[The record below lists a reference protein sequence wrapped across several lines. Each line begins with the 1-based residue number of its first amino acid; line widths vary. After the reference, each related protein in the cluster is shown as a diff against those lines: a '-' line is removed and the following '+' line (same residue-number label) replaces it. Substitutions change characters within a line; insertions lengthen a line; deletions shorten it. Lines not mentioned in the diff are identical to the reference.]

1 MMAKLKV
8 VTDSSCTMEPTVRDQ
23 LNIHVVPLSVM
34 IDGMVYPDDDSLPGE
49 RFMQMMAQAKELPK
63 TSQPPIGHFVELFD
77 ELGKDR
83 SDVLS
88 IHMTKGLSG
97 TVEAARQASN
107 LSKANVTVIDSDT
120 TDQALSFQVIRAAQL
135 AQEGKTLAEVLPEV
149 DKVRENTKLFIGVST
164 LENLVKGGRISRAK
178 GLLSSLLNMKVIM
191 DFDHSELIPI
201 VKGRGVKTFNKW
213 FEELK
218 DELKRMPNVKQIGI
232 SHAEGLEITEQFK
245 KELQQLFP
253 EMNIP
258 LLHTTPIIATHTG
271 KGAFAITYY
280 TE

>member
-77 ELGKDR
+77 ELGKDG

-178 GLLSSLLNMKVIM
+178 GFLSSLLNMKVIM

>member
-23 LNIHVVPLSVM
+23 LNIHVVALSVM

-77 ELGKDR
+77 ELGKDG

>member
-34 IDGMVYPDDDSLPGE
+34 IDGMVYPDDDLLPGE

-77 ELGKDR
+77 ELGKDG

>member
-49 RFMQMMAQAKELPK
+49 RFTQMMAQAKELPK

-77 ELGKDR
+77 ELGKDG

>member
-1 MMAKLKV
+1 MMAKLKI
-8 VTDSSCTMEPTVRDQ
+8 VTDSSSTMEPSVRDQ
-23 LNIHVVPLSVM
+23 LNIHIVPLSVM
-34 IDGMVYPDDDSLPGE
+34 IDGTVHTDDETLPGAK
-49 RFMQMMAQAKELPK
+49 FMEMMAQAKDLPK
-63 TSQPPIGHFVELFD
+63 TSQPPIGQFVELYD
-77 ELGKDR
+77 ELGKDG
-83 SDVLS
+83 SDILS

-135 AQEGKTLAEVLPEV
+135 AQEGKTLEEVLPEV

-218 DELKRMPNVKQIGI
+218 NELKQMPNVKQIGI
-232 SHAEGLEITEQFK
+232 SHAAGLEITEQFK
-245 KELQQLFP
+245 KELQELFP

>member
-77 ELGKDR
+77 ELGKDG

-232 SHAEGLEITEQFK
+232 SRAEGLEITEQFK

>member
-77 ELGKDR
+77 ELGKDG

-107 LSKANVTVIDSDT
+107 MSKANVTVIDSDT
-120 TDQALSFQVIRAAQL
+120 TDQSLSFQVIRAAQL

-258 LLHTTPIIATHTG
+258 LLHTTTIIATHTG

>member
-77 ELGKDR
+77 ELGKDG

-107 LSKANVTVIDSDT
+107 LSKANVTVI
-120 TDQALSFQVIRAAQL
+120 R
-135 AQEGKTLAEVLPEV
+135 
-149 DKVRENTKLFIGVST
+149 
-164 LENLVKGGRISRAK
+164 
-178 GLLSSLLNMKVIM
+178 
-191 DFDHSELIPI
+191 
-201 VKGRGVKTFNKW
+201 
-213 FEELK
+213 
-218 DELKRMPNVKQIGI
+218 QIKHCR
-232 SHAEGLEITEQFK
+232 SK
-245 KELQQLFP
+245 
-253 EMNIP
+253 
-258 LLHTTPIIATHTG
+258 
-271 KGAFAITYY
+271 
-280 TE
+280 